1 MKGFNMAM
9 NEIMKWQKSVEKAKV
24 ARSKAK
30 QCRRDNQDL
39 KNAGVYISPDEKY
52 RDEFGYIRPD
62 APQWYKNI
70 QGAWETNRKIR
81 QTNSTLKADGHAP
94 VKRKRKKKTMDQKPR
109 KVKIKRS
116 VQMNVLLQGHGISVN
131 VISGTITGYE
141 EFTFLQ
147 NGRIRT
153 PENDVISVFQFIH
166 DYV

>member
-1 MKGFNMAM
+1 MLPMQ
-9 NEIMKWQKSVEKAKV
+9 KWQRSIEKAKI
-24 ARSKAK
+24 ANAKAK

-39 KNAGVYISPDEKY
+39 KDAGVYISPDEKY

-81 QTNSTLKADGHAP
+81 QTNSALKADGYDP

-116 VQMNVLLQGHGISVN
+116 VQMKVLLQGHGVSVD
-131 VISGTITGYE
+131 VISGTIEGYE
-141 EFTFLQ
+141 DFTFLP
-147 NGRIRT
+147 NGRICT
-153 PENDVISVFQFIH
+153 PEKDVISVFQFIH